1 MSYVPPHMRNRKEK
15 QPTKEIKIADSEFP
29 TFGSDRKPVD
39 FKGPSFLSKI
49 KEENKPEVAT
59 KEITIPTTRIR
70 YSYYERRNRNDEYD
84 DESESEPEPEPKT
97 TTNPED
103 DGWQVVERKVRV
115 KRDKVQDA
123 LDNDDAPIEDEQD
136 ESAWDEQ
143 PEEYETYWDE
153 RRH

>member
-1 MSYVPPHMRNRKEK
+1 MSYVPPHMRNRK
-15 QPTKEIKIADSEFP
+15 QPAKEVKVEDSEFP
-29 TFGSDRKPVD
+29 TFVSHHKPAD

-59 KEITIPTTRIR
+59 KEIVIPTTRTR
-70 YSYYERRNRNDEYD
+70 YSYYERRSRYGEYENES
-84 DESESEPEPEPKT
+84 ESESEPEVLPKT

-103 DGWQVVERKVRV
+103 AGWQVVERKVRV
-115 KRDKVQDA
+115 KRDKVQEA

-143 PEEYETYWDE
+143 PEEYETYWDD
-153 RRH
+153 RKH

>member
-1 MSYVPPHMRNRKEK
+1 MV
-15 QPTKEIKIADSEFP
+15 DSEFP
-29 TFGSDRKPVD
+29 AFVSDRKPAD

-49 KEENKPEVAT
+49 KEEHTPEVAT
-59 KEITIPTTRIR
+59 KEIVIPTTRTR
-70 YSYYERRNRNDEYD
+70 YSYFERRNRNDEYD
-84 DESESEPEPEPKT
+84 DDDSEPEPEPEPKT

-115 KRDKVQDA
+115 KRDKIQDA
-123 LDNDDAPIEDEQD
+123 LDNDDGPIEDDQD

-153 RRH
+153 RKN